1 MTPLPGAP
9 VPALESAT
17 EGASVALPDTGFAV
31 PSALEHVPSALEQLL
46 AKGRV
51 RATLAM
57 LGPAFVAS
65 VAYVDPGNFA
75 TNVQGGAQY
84 GYLLLWV
91 VLAANLMAMLVQ
103 YLSAKL
109 GIVTDHDLP
118 ELVRAR
124 FPRAFSWGMWA
135 QAEVMAM
142 STDIAEFLGAALGLN
157 LLFGVPMLA
166 AGLITGVI
174 AFAILELQTHGFRR
188 FELAI
193 TALLGII
200 FGGFLY
206 EALRIGP
213 SAHASL
219 GGLLPGLHGV
229 GYLYL
234 AVGIIGATVMPHV
247 IYLHS
252 ALTNG
257 RMPCRNE
264 RERSRV
270 LRFERLDVIIAL
282 GLAGVINLAMLA
294 VAAKLFHTPALA
306 GLSTL
311 PAAHGQLGHL
321 VGGAAALAFAVALL
335 ASGASSS
342 SVGTYA
348 GQVVMAGFV
357 NVRIPLVLRRAITM
371 VPALVVLAIGFS
383 PTSALVLSQVVLSF
397 GIPFALVPLVML
409 TCRREV
415 MGVHVN
421 RPLTTALAWGC
432 AVLISALNVF
442 LLYQQLLAG

>member
-1 MTPLPGAP
+1 LTLRRRPP
-9 VPALESAT
+9 VVALEAAT
-17 EGASVALPDTGFAV
+17 EGASVALPEAGV
-31 PSALEHVPSALEQLL
+31 GIPSALEQLL
-46 AKGRV
+46 AKGRL

-75 TNVQGGAQY
+75 TNIQGGAKY

-91 VLAANLMAMLVQ
+91 VLAANLIAMLIQ

-109 GIVTDHDLP
+109 GIVTERNLP
-118 ELVRAR
+118 EVVRQR
-124 FPRAFSWGMWA
+124 FPRAVTWGMWI
-135 QAEVMAM
+135 QAEAMAM

-157 LLFGVPMLA
+157 LLFGVPLFT

-174 AFAILELQTHGFRR
+174 AFAILELQTRGFRR

-200 FGGFLY
+200 FAGFLY
-206 EALRIGP
+206 ETLRIGP

-219 GGLLPGLHGV
+219 QGLLPGLSGT
-229 GYLYL
+229 GSLYL
-234 AVGIIGATVMPHV
+234 AVGIVGATVMPHV

-257 RMPCRNE
+257 RMPCRND

-282 GLAGVINLAMLA
+282 GLAGLVNMAMLA
-294 VAAKLFHTPALA
+294 VAAKLFHTPALS
-306 GLSTL
+306 GLSTIQD
-311 PAAHGQLGHL
+311 AHAQIGHL
-321 VGGAAALAFAVALL
+321 VGGGAALAFAVALL

-348 GQVVMAGFV
+348 GQVVMGGFLG
-357 NVRIPLVLRRAITM
+357 VRIPLFLRRAITM
-371 VPALVVLAIGFS
+371 LPALVVLAVGMN
-383 PTSALVLSQVVLSF
+383 PTNALVLSQVVLSF
-397 GIPFALVPLVML
+397 GIPLALIPLVML
-409 TCRREV
+409 TCKREV

-421 RPLTTALAWGC
+421 RALTTFAAWSC
-432 AVLISALNVF
+432 VALISGLNVF
-442 LLYQQLLAG
+442 LIYRQFFAG